1 MGASAPSA
9 AAAAATPEYAF
20 FAVYDG
26 HSGAGTCESLA
37 QMFHFRLAAGLGLVS
52 QPLRLCCRRE
62 VTVRG
67 AAVEQPM
74 RVGVVPLHVGPLVHD
89 LFVPREAEPLEAI
102 ENGAGAFVRA
112 SGAIGVFDAQEE
124 VAAELLRVQPVEQ
137 GSARAADMEKA
148 GR

>member
-1 MGASAPSA
+1 
-9 AAAAATPEYAF
+9 
-20 FAVYDG
+20 
-26 HSGAGTCESLA
+26 
-37 QMFHFRLAAGLGLVS
+37 
-52 QPLRLCCRRE
+52 
-62 VTVRG
+62 
-67 AAVEQPM
+67 M

-124 VAAELLRVQPVEQ
+124 VAAELLCVQPVEQ